1 MNIIIKKLQ
10 TTPLITIPLIIGIY
24 WGFLL
29 LPRVFLLPFYS
40 LPYPWLLLVDLI
52 AKMLLLTLLWFLLIP
67 FGLQLPSTTE
77 NLLDYS
83 NSINLNKF
91 SPKLR
96 NISIGITYAVI
107 ILFTTLIP
115 YVLMGTYQFEISTI
129 IGQPDQ
135 ETGAL
140 GYFTFISNL
149 QPAIWEEIAF
159 RGVILVL
166 LLNTFSNK
174 NAIIIDSVAFGVF
187 HLINLFVGADPLFT
201 LYQVFFATCLGI
213 VLAYMTVKF
222 KTLIPAMIAHY
233 TNNVFQPLV
242 SNAMIP
248 DYGLEIILSIGRV
261 LIYTTLGLLLVYYW
275 PKGHNRA
282 E

>member
-1 MNIIIKKLQ
+1 MSTLNEKLQ
-10 TTPLITIPLIIGIY
+10 NTPLITIPLIIGIY

-29 LPRVFLLPFYS
+29 LPRLFLLPFYS
-40 LPYPWLLLVDLI
+40 LPYPWLLLGDLI
-52 AKMLLLTLLWFLLIP
+52 FKMILLTLLWFLLIP
-67 FGLQLPSTTE
+67 FGLQLPSKNE

-83 NSINLNKF
+83 NSIKLNKF
-91 SPKLR
+91 SPELR
-96 NISIGITYAVI
+96 NISIGIAFAVI

-115 YVLMGTYQFEISTI
+115 YALMGVYQFDISTI
-129 IGQPDQ
+129 IGQPNR

-166 LLNTFSNK
+166 LLNAFSNK
-174 NAIIIDSVAFGVF
+174 NAIVIDGLAFGLF

-222 KTLIPAMIAHY
+222 KTLIPAMMAHY
-233 TNNVFQPLV
+233 INNAFQPLV
-242 SNAMIP
+242 SNAMVA
-248 DYGLEIILSIGRV
+248 DYGLEIILSIIRV
-261 LIYTTLGLLLVYYW
+261 LVYTTLGFLLIYYW
-275 PKGHNRA
+275 PKRDNGT